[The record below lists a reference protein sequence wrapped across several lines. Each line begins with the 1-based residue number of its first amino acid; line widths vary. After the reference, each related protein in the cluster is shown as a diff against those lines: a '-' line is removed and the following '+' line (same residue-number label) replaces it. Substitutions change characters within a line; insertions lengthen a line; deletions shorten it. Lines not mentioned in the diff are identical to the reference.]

1 MNKGSLSSAS
11 EVKQLNYNKSGYTY
25 TKAAGQVRVPNHA
38 GVLPCHN
45 SVLMKNL
52 NEKIYMIN

>member
-1 MNKGSLSSAS
+1 MNEGSSSSAN

-25 TKAAGQVRVPNHA
+25 NKAAGQVRVPNHA

-45 SVLMKNL
+45 SALMKNL
-52 NEKIYMIN
+52 NETKYTY